1 MAGMGEPNAQLLTSD
16 PTTVRDIVA
25 AHPEVEFALVL
36 ARTID
41 SLSSDPEL
49 LRSTVYALARQKLQ
63 ELARD
68 PLEKTRLT
76 NALEIAIAG
85 VEAHKKNVK
94 IESLAPPSIGG
105 QPQKLNYRDATPT
118 GGRSTEREVPEWL
131 LPTDLPSAEYEV
143 PPRMIESAV
152 ARVDAGATTISRT
165 YGPRSY
171 APTSS
176 NQPRA
181 FRWLSSMALRY
192 AAVLAFFGII
202 AGVLLAQRHGVSWGQ
217 LRNAEVTSWFGGGR
231 GSKQPTA
238 NVTEETSATSRPV
251 RADTKPQR
259 RLPPAYGI
267 FAESGGNLY
276 ELQALQGRA
285 PDIRVAISAAITN
298 PSETVVPD
306 GHLRF
311 IVYQRDTKSGD
322 GSGSVD
328 VRIIARV
335 KQETAFDSSGKGVTT
350 ASENVWAIRNISIP
364 FRAAPMKEEHDMYDV
379 GPRDADEVL
388 SPGRYALILKGAAY
402 DFTVDGKVTDKRH
415 CLERLLA
422 ANGVFYSEC
431 PNLDTA
437 IPVTTTPTPRR

>member
-1 MAGMGEPNAQLLTSD
+1 MGEPNAQLLTSD
-16 PTTVRDIVA
+16 PTAGRDIAA

-36 ARTID
+36 ARTIY

-63 ELARD
+63 ELAHD
-68 PLEKTRLT
+68 PTEKTRLT

-94 IESLAPPSIGG
+94 IESLSPPSMGG
-105 QPQKLNYRDATPT
+105 QLQKLNYRDAKHT

-131 LPTDLPSAEYEV
+131 LPPHLPSDEHEV
-143 PPRMIESAV
+143 PSRTIESAV
-152 ARVDAGATTISRT
+152 SRVDAGTATISRI
-165 YGPRSY
+165 YGPR
-171 APTSS
+171 AHPPTSS
-176 NQPRA
+176 DQPRA

-202 AGVLLAQRHGVSWGQ
+202 AAVLLAQRHGVSWGQ
-217 LRNAEVTSWFGGGR
+217 MQNAGVASWFGGGR
-231 GSKQPTA
+231 GSKQPVA
-238 NVTEETSATSRPV
+238 NVTEETSATSRPA
-251 RADTKPQR
+251 RADTRPQR
-259 RLPPAYGI
+259 RLPPTYGV

-276 ELQALQGRA
+276 ELRSLQGRA

-298 PSETVVPD
+298 PSETVLPD
-306 GHLRF
+306 GNLRF

-322 GSGSVD
+322 GSGTLD
-328 VRIIARV
+328 VRIVAQV
-335 KQETAFDSSGKGVTT
+335 KQETAFDASGKGVTT

-364 FRAAPMKEEHDMYDV
+364 FRAAPMKEDHDMYDV

-388 SPGRYALILKGAAY
+388 SPGRYALILKGVAY

-431 PNLDTA
+431 PNLDAA
-437 IPVTTTPTPRR
+437 IPATATHMPRR

>member
-1 MAGMGEPNAQLLTSD
+1 M
-16 PTTVRDIVA
+16 VRDIAV

-63 ELARD
+63 ELAHD
-68 PLEKTRLT
+68 PTEKTRLT
-76 NALEIAIAG
+76 DALEIAIAG

-94 IESLAPPSIGG
+94 IESLPPPSIGG
-105 QPQKLNYRDATPT
+105 QLQKLNYRDTKPT
-118 GGRSTEREVPEWL
+118 GRRSTERAVPEWL
-131 LPTDLPSAEYEV
+131 LPTHLPSDEHEV
-143 PPRMIESAV
+143 LPRTISAV
-152 ARVDAGATTISRT
+152 SRVDEGTVTISRI
-165 YGPRSY
+165 YGPRAH

-176 NQPRA
+176 HQPRA
-181 FRWLSSMALRY
+181 FRWLSSVVLRY
-192 AAVLAFFGII
+192 AAVLALFGII
-202 AGVLLAQRHGVSWGQ
+202 AAVLLAQRHGVSWGQ
-217 LRNAEVTSWFGGGR
+217 MQNAGVTGWFGGGR
-231 GSKQPTA
+231 GSKQPIA
-238 NVTEETSATSRPV
+238 NVTEETSATSRPA
-251 RADTKPQR
+251 RADARPQR
-259 RLPPAYGI
+259 RLPPTYGV

-276 ELQALQGRA
+276 ELRSLQGRA

-298 PSETVVPD
+298 PSETVLPD
-306 GHLRF
+306 GNLRF

-322 GSGSVD
+322 GSGTLD
-328 VRIIARV
+328 VRIIAQV

-364 FRAAPMKEEHDMYDV
+364 FRAAPMKEDHDMYDV

-402 DFTVDGKVTDKRH
+402 DFTVDGRVTDKRH

-431 PNLDTA
+431 PNLDAA
-437 IPVTTTPTPRR
+437 IPATATPMPRR

>member
-1 MAGMGEPNAQLLTSD
+1 MAGMGEPNTQLLTSD
-16 PTTVRDIVA
+16 PTLVRDIAA

-94 IESLAPPSIGG
+94 MAPPSIGG
-105 QPQKLNYRDATPT
+105 QVQKLNYHNATRIT

-131 LPTDLPSAEYEV
+131 LPTDLPSDEYEV

-152 ARVDAGATTISRT
+152 SRVDAAATTISRT
-165 YGPRSY
+165 YGLRSY

-202 AGVLLAQRHGVSWGQ
+202 AGVLLAERNGVSWGQ
-217 LRNAEVTSWFGGGR
+217 LRNAEVTSWFGGAR
-231 GSKQPTA
+231 GSKQLA
-238 NVTEETSATSRPV
+238 AKVTEETSAASRPA
-251 RADTKPQR
+251 RAEPKPQR

-267 FAESGGNLY
+267 FAESGGKLF

-298 PSETVVPD
+298 PSETVLPD
-306 GHLRF
+306 GHLKF

-322 GSGSVD
+322 GSGTVD
-328 VRIIARV
+328 VRIVARV
-335 KQETAFDSSGKGVTT
+335 KQETAYDSSGKGVTT

-431 PNLDTA
+431 PNLDAA
-437 IPVTTTPTPRR
+437 IPATTAPIPRR